1 MRCGAVRFAS
11 PPFPPTRF
19 ELRTSRLKVERTYHS
34 ANGAPQSSK
43 VHWPILSHS
52 GAARTARNDR
62 SLYDIMRGLFKDSG
76 SLSVDKFVQRAQQLS
91 NVRQLELMG
100 DGELTLR
107 TLR

>member
-1 MRCGAVRFAS
+1 MCGI
-11 PPFPPTRF
+11 PTGDPHGRGRG
-19 ELRTSRLKVERTYHS
+19 E
-34 ANGAPQSSK
+34 GCDSSGTAK
-43 VHWPILSHS
+43 
-52 GAARTARNDR
+52 ARQH
-62 SLYDIMRGLFKDSG
+62 DIMRGLFKDSG